1 MTKPFLFFP
10 VPYLRS
16 NRITP
21 PSAHKPGA
29 EKRLF
34 RFVFLV
40 GVTRLTRKQ
49 EREKDTKKTKRNN
62 QHKSRPKSEPTVKRE
77 PAADTQD
84 NTETRKSSHNQEAL
98 QIDLI

>member
-49 EREKDTKKTKRNN
+49 EREKDTEKIKKI
-62 QHKSRPKSEPTVKRE
+62 RP
-77 PAADTQD
+77 
-84 NTETRKSSHNQEAL
+84 TEIPPKIGTNRKT
-98 QIDLI
+98 

>member
-34 RFVFLV
+34 RFVYLV
-40 GVTRLTRKQ
+40 GVTRLPRKQ
-49 EREKDTKKTKRNN
+49 EREKDTETRQNGKVPTTKRLCNLTW
-62 QHKSRPKSEPTVKRE
+62 SE
-77 PAADTQD
+77 
-84 NTETRKSSHNQEAL
+84 
-98 QIDLI
+98 

>member
-49 EREKDTKKTKRNN
+49 EREKDTEKSRNYN
-62 QHKSRPKSEPTVKRE
+62 QNKSRPKSGPTVERE
-77 PAADTQD
+77 PAADTQGS
-84 NTETRKSSHNQEAL
+84 TATRKGSHNQEAL
-98 QIDLI
+98 QVDLV

>member
-1 MTKPFLFFP
+1 MTKPLLFFP

-49 EREKDTKKTKRNN
+49 EREKDTEEIKKL
-62 QHKSRPKSEPTVKRE
+62 QPKQNPSEIGT
-77 PAADTQD
+77 
-84 NTETRKSSHNQEAL
+84 NRKT
-98 QIDLI
+98 